1 MKKNQIM
8 SSELKDKISKAN
20 RHKHN
25 MTLEGSLAISKS
37 RLGVPPNN
45 KNKICINNGVK
56 NKYIYSSDLD
66 YYLKCGWIKG
76 GLKRAKSK
84 KII

>member
-8 SSELKDKISKAN
+8 SSELKAKISKSN
-20 RHKHN
+20 KHKHN
-25 MTLEGSLAISKS
+25 MTLEGSLAIFKS
-37 RLGVPPNN
+37 RLGVSPNN

-56 NKYIYSSDLD
+56 NKYINLSELD
-66 YYLKCGWIKG
+66 YYLKLGWIKG
-76 GLKRAKSK
+76 GLKRTKSK